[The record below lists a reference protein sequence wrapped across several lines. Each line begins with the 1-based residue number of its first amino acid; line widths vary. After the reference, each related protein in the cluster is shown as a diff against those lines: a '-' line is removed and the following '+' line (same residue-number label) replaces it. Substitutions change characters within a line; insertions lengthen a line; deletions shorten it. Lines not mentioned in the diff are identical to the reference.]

1 MPRIVLS
8 DAALTH
14 HCRTTNLY
22 ELFLSLYRSV
32 AENGVSEVV
41 RALFSPWGSAE
52 YREWRNAL
60 LPSFDAIAAEI
71 GNNANDWIDDFRT
84 KRDRLLARLR
94 LLCDDFDTA
103 IDSTHREVALVVT
116 ALRELDPIAGQALNF
131 PPGAL
136 TYPAKPP
143 SNGYTLVRKPG
154 TGFYGQYRA
163 KKDLDAPPLKEELEP
178 PTPLTHG
185 EFTESLGLAS
195 TYVVDPMVG
204 ERYFEWSIERAPAL
218 SESVWREQMA
228 QGQLSFVL
236 VSFPHATVKPTL
248 EFGERCFLV
257 KDLGSSEADVGKEVL
272 EKVRAVAKDG
282 GASVV
287 IFPELTAGGD
297 LVSGIKSLLA
307 ASPNRIGMLIPGSR
321 HVEVSRG
328 VWRNRSTALDP
339 MGRES
344 NVTHDKVTR
353 YPLPREMASQYG
365 RNKAVE
371 TIECSEG
378 PRRIRLYDS
387 FTLGRFA
394 VLICRDVI
402 EPQVPEFL
410 RQHFVDHIFVL
421 AMTRDLGEFLRP
433 CSELGRILDAGVFVA
448 NMPFEAPHPA
458 LIYIPVRGKPKLEE
472 CPEGEHEVCLHLS
485 PRF

>member
-1 MPRIVLS
+1 MGDHTAHTLLFGLPELGNLNRQQI
-8 DAALTH
+8 AALVGIAPFNRDSGMFRGKRTISGGRANIRKALH
-14 HCRTTNLY
+14 MPALSAATRWNQALKEFYCRL
-22 ELFLSLYRSV
+22 
-32 AENGVSEVV
+32 
-41 RALFSPWGSAE
+41 
-52 YREWRNAL
+52 
-60 LPSFDAIAAEI
+60 IAK
-71 GNNANDWIDDFRT
+71 G
-84 KRDRLLARLR
+84 KK
-94 LLCDDFDTA
+94 
-103 IDSTHREVALVVT
+103 HKVALT
-116 ALRELDPIAGQALNF
+116 ACM

-154 TGFYGQYRA
+154 TGFYSQYRA

-204 ERYFEWSIERAPAL
+204 ERYFEWSIERAPVL

-257 KDLGSSEADVGKEVL
+257 KDLGPSEADVGKEVL

-339 MGRES
+339 IGRES

-458 LIYIPVRGKPKLEE
+458 LIYIPVRGKQKLEE
-472 CPEGEHEVCLHLS
+472 CPQGEHEVCLHLS